1 MIKTTNDHLMLS
13 AFGKTVYWVKG
24 VGGGGGGG
32 RAGGGRWPLGIPYLW
47 MLI

>member
-24 VGGGGGGG
+24 VGGGGEGVGQEEVVG
-32 RAGGGRWPLGIPYLW
+32 HWEFLTYGC
-47 MLI
+47 